1 MRALLFGVA
10 PADPATIL
18 GAVVLVCLMTLAGSL
33 VPVLRAVRVN
43 PMLVLRAE

>member
-1 MRALLFGVA
+1 
-10 PADPATIL
+10 
-18 GAVVLVCLMTLAGSL
+18 VVLVCLMTLAGSL